1 MMAGADRCAAVMVDD
16 RGVEAGGGQMAE
28 MTGQQDSGE
37 QHAPVRLG
45 VIGAGAFACRRH
57 LPDAINNPGVCL
69 TAICRRA
76 PEARAKIAAHF
87 CVPAERAYG
96 DWQQML
102 TETELDA
109 VLIATPNAQHYEQAK
124 AALERGLHVLI
135 EKPMTIHAH
144 EAHELVALAHA
155 KNLQLAVALN
165 PPYWAHC
172 HQVRRALHDERMGAL
187 ESAAMYWSGS
197 AEYVFGRA
205 PQPANLPGIV
215 APTMFRADPELNG
228 GGYFT
233 DGGSH
238 LVSELLWVT
247 GLRARRVTALMDQT
261 PTDMRA
267 ALSIELENGAIATIN
282 SIGDSKLATRR
293 VRNVF
298 GATGGTVLIVNF
310 EFETT
315 IMVHGQEH
323 RKFKEAELM
332 PVAQPV
338 ANFVSAIQGHGKL
351 FSPGTHGAQVVEV
364 IEAAYESA
372 TTGRVVSLPASAVI

>member
-1 MMAGADRCAAVMVDD
+1 MAGATDNK
-16 RGVEAGGGQMAE
+16 GGAIE
-28 MTGQQDSGE
+28 
-37 QHAPVRLG
+37 HPPVRLG

-57 LPDAINNPGVCL
+57 LPDAVNSANVCL
-69 TAICRRA
+69 AAICRRD

-87 CVPAERAYG
+87 CVPPERAFG
-96 DWQQML
+96 DWKQML
-102 TETELDA
+102 DEVELDA
-109 VLIATPNAQHYEQAK
+109 VLIATPNALHYEQART
-124 AALERGLHVLI
+124 ALERGLHVLI
-135 EKPMTIHAH
+135 EKPMTTHTQEAYALVTLAH
-144 EAHELVALAHA
+144 E
-155 KNLQLAVALN
+155 KGLQLAVALN

-172 HQVRRALHDERMGAL
+172 HQVRRALRDERMGAL

-205 PQPANLPGIV
+205 PQPANLPGLV
-215 APTMFRADPELNG
+215 APTMFRADPEQNG

-247 GLRARRVTALMDQT
+247 GLRARRVSALMDHT

-267 ALSIELENGAIATIN
+267 AISIELENGAIASIN
-282 SIGDSKLATRR
+282 SIGDSKFSTRR

-298 GATGGTVLIVNF
+298 GASGGTVLIVNF

-315 IMVHGQEH
+315 IMMQGQEH
-323 RKFKEAELM
+323 RKFKESELL
-332 PVAQPV
+332 PVDQPV
-338 ANFVSAIQGHGKL
+338 VNFVSAIQGRGKL
-351 FSPGTHGAQVVEV
+351 FSPGEHGAHVVEV

-372 TTGRVVSLPASAVI
+372 TTGRAVLLPEPATTDHAVVGETAVKASN